1 MEACSGQNHDNKTAP
16 QVNFTPT
23 AASIMDLLCIF
34 VITRQYFFSM
44 LVIIFSNMS
53 YFCFYY
59 TNTFFIRT
67 TNYFLVVLQIIFL
80 MCIKN
85 YFLLGQELFFSF
97 IANSFFSLQCIA
109 DLAVEVEWF
118 ASFVRLPWAT
128 ISKTL
133 QVEECFQRECQ
144 GETLS
149 GNETKEVFIFL
160 TESIRSL

>member
-59 TNTFFIRT
+59 TNTFFHSYHKLFFSGT
-67 TNYFLVVLQIIFL
+67 SNYFSNV
-80 MCIKN
+80 
-85 YFLLGQELFFSF
+85 YQELFFRV
-97 IANSFFSLQCIA
+97 IANLFFSLQCIP

-118 ASFVRLPWAT
+118 ASFVRLRWAT

-149 GNETKEVFIFL
+149 GKETKEVFVFL
-160 TESIRSL
+160 TKSVRSL